1 MLREIDEIRPIP
13 CHTYSPTND
22 IVLHFFN
29 TRRCGSTIYSSLS
42 ENKSVNIGHSKMIV
56 SNCPLHLPNV
66 QIFIVKYI
74 ILKIFEFS
82 VDIIIQTVIN
92 KYSSKIFF
100 FSSVGKI
107 AEWFNWSRSKIFL
120 YNNLHKIETLVGYRI
135 VFGDEMWFF

>member
-82 VDIIIQTVIN
+82 VGIIIQTVIN
-92 KYSSKIFF
+92 KFGIHHRKYFSFLPLEKLWSDSIKVEEEYLCTILKEKRSYST
-100 FSSVGKI
+100 VP
-107 AEWFNWSRSKIFL
+107 
-120 YNNLHKIETLVGYRI
+120 
-135 VFGDEMWFF
+135 